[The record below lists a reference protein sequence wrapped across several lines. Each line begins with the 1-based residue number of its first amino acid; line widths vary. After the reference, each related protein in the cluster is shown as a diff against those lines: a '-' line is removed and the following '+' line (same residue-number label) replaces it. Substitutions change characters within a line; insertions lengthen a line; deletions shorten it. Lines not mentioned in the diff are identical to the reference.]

1 MKKKRKLSIGRII
14 VWQIKNI
21 FWVNLWILG
30 SWANFISWIS
40 PRNVEEKNWK
50 LFLRV
55 WRYFT
60 IKIFLNFLIVPFP
73 TTLERKK
80 ATKNETY
87 GELFL
92 FLPKIGSQ
100 KIETRKL
107 ECDTINIV
115 FKPVTGLNI
124 SKFRLLCLF
133 LCRSFMPVVLILL
146 KLEFLYARNLM
157 KNAENWENLLDFH
170 QCLSTGSSTLFQR
183 LSETY

>member
-1 MKKKRKLSIGRII
+1 M
-14 VWQIKNI
+14 
-21 FWVNLWILG
+21 G
-30 SWANFISWIS
+30 SWAIFISWIS

-133 LCRSFMPVVLILL
+133 LCRSFMPVILILL
-146 KLEFLYARNLM
+146 KFVCKEFDEKCRKLRKSPRFSPM
-157 KNAENWENLLDFH
+157 SVNWVKH
-170 QCLSTGSSTLFQR
+170 TI
-183 LSETY
+183 SETVRDVLRTL